1 MPGRTKLVAAT
12 HVSNILG
19 TVTDVGAVA
28 KAARAVG
35 ARVVVDGVAY
45 VAHHAPDVAAL
56 GVDWYVYSCY
66 KVYGPHMAALYG
78 EWGALEAL
86 RDASPNHAFVDP
98 TSAGAPRW
106 ELGTVN
112 HEGAAAVAA
121 LGDYLKTIAAGGAA
135 DEAGGVGEGTSG
147 AIEVSGVVGG
157 RCECGPEGKANGK
170 VNGQANGKANGQAN
184 GKAVA
189 EVAVAAVDR
198 LGAGVNGANGAE
210 DDAAAACACSRPLDR
225 PTVLRAYARM
235 AAAEEAPA
243 TKLLDYLASR
253 PDARVLGLPTTAGRV
268 PTISVV
274 HAKLSSRYVYE
285 RALESRVI
293 CRHGAFLAP
302 RLLNALGVEDAE
314 DGALRFSLV
323 HYNTVADV
331 DKLIA
336 VLEGVGF

>member
-1 MPGRTKLVAAT
+1 M
-12 HVSNILG
+12 
-19 TVTDVGAVA
+19 
-28 KAARAVG
+28 
-35 ARVVVDGVAY
+35 
-45 VAHHAPDVAAL
+45 
-56 GVDWYVYSCY
+56 
-66 KVYGPHMAALYG
+66 
-78 EWGALEAL
+78 
-86 RDASPNHAFVDP
+86 
-98 TSAGAPRW
+98 
-106 ELGTVN
+106 
-112 HEGAAAVAA
+112 
-121 LGDYLKTIAAGGAA
+121 
-135 DEAGGVGEGTSG
+135 GEGTSG